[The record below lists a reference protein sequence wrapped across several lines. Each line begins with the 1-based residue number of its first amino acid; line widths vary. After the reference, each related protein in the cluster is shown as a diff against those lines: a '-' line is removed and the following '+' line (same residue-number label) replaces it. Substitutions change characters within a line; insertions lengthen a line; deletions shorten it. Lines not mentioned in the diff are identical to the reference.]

1 MDTQRLDSEATTFG
15 GLRSGPPDE
24 QRDEQLHVKT
34 RSETSVLKEVS
45 TWKPRHPEQPFF
57 GSRCL

>member
-15 GLRSGPPDE
+15 GLCSGPP
-24 QRDEQLHVKT
+24 DEQLHVKT